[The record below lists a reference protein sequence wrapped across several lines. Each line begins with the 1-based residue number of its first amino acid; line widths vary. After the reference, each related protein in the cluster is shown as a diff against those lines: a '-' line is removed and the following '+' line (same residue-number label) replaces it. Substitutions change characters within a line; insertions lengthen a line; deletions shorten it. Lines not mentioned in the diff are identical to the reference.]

1 MAAARVERSGRRM
14 TFAGAGH
21 PPAMVVQPGAEPR
34 LLGSNS
40 TVLGALPEAVGPE
53 AAIEVDL
60 APGDRIF
67 LYTDGITEVF
77 DARGEMLG
85 VAGVRNF
92 VREDS
97 RLPLREMKQSILDK
111 VAAWRDGPATDDVP
125 LVLAE
130 VV

>member
-1 MAAARVERSGRRM
+1 MAAARLERSGRRM

-34 LLGSNS
+34 LLASNS
-40 TVLGALPEAVGPE
+40 MVLGALPEAVDVE

-85 VAGVRNF
+85 VEGLQNF
-92 VREDS
+92 VREGARGS
-97 RLPLREMKQSILDK
+97 SLMPGRHH
-111 VAAWRDGPATDDVP
+111 WDGNRMRIDCGQ
-125 LVLAE
+125 
-130 VV
+130 